1 MFSRTPKQQK
11 EASSMKRLPVRAATP
26 AAGAVWCAPRGR
38 AVGRV
43 LVVVVVVCRCDW
55 LAAPFFAFEG
65 AASSLPP
72 ASILAAQPVLAAAA
86 PHHTQTRN
94 AAAFLPSLPWGA
106 AACSTARRVR
116 RTRLRSG
123 ALKARRR
130 LCGGLAFLLR
140 TGVFLLV
147 CDVQGMLCAARARAR
162 VSPAHTLLSARQV

>member
-94 AAAFLPSLPWGA
+94 AAAFFAFSSLGRSCLQHGA
-106 AACSTARRVR
+106 PRAADQTAQRRLKSPPPPVRRAGFSSTDRRVF
-116 RTRLRSG
+116 
-123 ALKARRR
+123 A
-130 LCGGLAFLLR
+130 C
-140 TGVFLLV
+140 V
-147 CDVQGMLCAARARAR
+147 
-162 VSPAHTLLSARQV
+162 